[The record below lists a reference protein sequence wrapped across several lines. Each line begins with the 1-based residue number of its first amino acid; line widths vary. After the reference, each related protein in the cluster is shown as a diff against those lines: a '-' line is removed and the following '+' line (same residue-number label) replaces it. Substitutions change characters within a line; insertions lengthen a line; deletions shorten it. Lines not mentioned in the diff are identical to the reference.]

1 MKIAIVDDNRAEQI
15 RLHEFI
21 CLWAQKTDSAVE
33 TEFFDNGDSFA
44 RTITAKSFDLVFM
57 DILMQGTNGIMMA
70 RRLRETDLSTL
81 LVFITSSPEFMAQA
95 FPCHA
100 FDYVTK
106 PYTERRIAE
115 VLDEACRAL
124 GKRAE
129 VIQIGAEKFLLSDI
143 LYVLS
148 DSNYCEVH
156 TRTAQK
162 KVRISFTELSRI
174 LAAYPPFAVIG
185 RGVVVNFDY
194 TSHISGCDCVMSNGD
209 KVPVSRRKIKET
221 EQAFLDRQ
229 FSRMLA
235 EGN

>member
-1 MKIAIVDDNRAEQI
+1 M
-15 RLHEFI
+15 
-21 CLWAQKTDSAVE
+21 
-33 TEFFDNGDSFA
+33 
-44 RTITAKSFDLVFM
+44 
-57 DILMQGTNGIMMA
+57 
-70 RRLRETDLSTL
+70 
-81 LVFITSSPEFMAQA
+81 SPEKVTGRRMFSLILLCRSTGRIHRTAAGRKMA
-95 FPCHA
+95 
-100 FDYVTK
+100 Y
-106 PYTERRIAE
+106 
-115 VLDEACRAL
+115 
-124 GKRAE
+124 
-129 VIQIGAEKFLLSDI
+129 
-143 LYVLS
+143 
-148 DSNYCEVH
+148 YCEVH